1 MNDSLAL
8 RSDAVISPS
17 RRDLIEVW
25 TGGKSEHTI
34 RAYCADLAG
43 FAAFLDRSEPIGE
56 FAHWFL
62 AHGQGDANYHV
73 LRYRNYLIDEGY
85 ASATIARKIAAI
97 GSIVELAR
105 VLGLVAWRI
114 EISAPSVEGY
124 RDTRGPGEEGFR
136 ELLKAAETIEAN
148 AMRARNVAILHL
160 LHDLALRRGEVA
172 SLDLEHVAKDCSS
185 VAILGKGR
193 RRRETLSVPGP
204 CREALAAWIEVRG
217 DRPGPLFFRLDR
229 DSLDPTRLTTHSIY
243 NICKKLGESIGIKV
257 TPHGLRHTAITTALD
272 RTNGNLREVKKFSRH
287 KKTDTLMVYDDRRL
301 DAAGEIA
308 EAVSED
314 RSENDSIA
322 SA

>member
-1 MNDSLAL
+1 MNHDLAL
-8 RSDAVISPS
+8 NSDGALD
-17 RRDLIEVW
+17 RGRKDLIEVW

-43 FAAFLDRSEPIGE
+43 FAAFLDRAEPIGD
-56 FAHWFL
+56 FAHWL
-62 AHGQGDANYHV
+62 IALGQGDANYHV
-73 LRYRNYLIDEGY
+73 LRYRNYLIEEGY

-124 RDTRGPGEEGFR
+124 RDTRGPGEDGFR
-136 ELLKAAETIEAN
+136 SMLEAAESIEGN
-148 AMRARNVAILHL
+148 AIRARNVAILHL

-172 SLDLEHVAKDCSS
+172 SLDLEHVGKDYATVS
-185 VAILGKGR
+185 ILGKGR
-193 RRRETLSVPGP
+193 RRREILSVPGP
-204 CREALAAWIEVRG
+204 CRDALKSWVEVRG

-229 DSLDPTRLTTHSIY
+229 DEHEPSRLTTHSIY
-243 NICKKLGESIGIKV
+243 NICKSLGEAIGIKV

-314 RSENDSIA
+314 WRENHEEI
-322 SA
+322 